1 MSEKYVTSCYWAVV
15 TISTVGYGDITPT
28 NVDEVL
34 ANIPLVFVGVS
45 LYSYIISR
53 MTLIFTEVGGGN
65 KNQTVKAIDKFV
77 QKSKID
83 D

>member
-1 MSEKYVTSCYWAVV
+1 M

-53 MTLIFTEVGGGN
+53 MTRIFSSVGGGG
-65 KNQTVKAIDKFV
+65 KHETEKMIDKFV
-77 QKSKID
+77 QKARIAHDLPEKIYHFF
-83 D
+83 

>member
-1 MSEKYVTSCYWAVV
+1 M
-15 TISTVGYGDITPT
+15 
-28 NVDEVL
+28 DEVL